1 LTTAIGDSEQ
11 VVQLKEE
18 LQKRGLPGAGKKD
31 ELVTR
36 LASAMELEE
45 THDKVK
51 KAVEMVVGKDVS
63 PYVGMR
69 VQHCMGKDHGSSRGL
84 LGTIEII
91 PGRGALKPD
100 ERSVSVRW
108 DADKSDVRGPYY
120 TGEPCD
126 RGSGIGTEKFDLVTL
141 QEVSEEEAEDEQGR
155 CKEVQACGV
164 AAKEA
169 EEDGD
174 PSEAEPVQIEGLQS
188 EEGVTSGLDE
198 GAAAATMPAAETAAC
213 EIEEAGETQE
223 RLSSPVT
230 AAAAGDERKLS
241 GSKRNSSGDVKD
253 NEDGAG
259 LCEPISS
266 VQALQQR
273 LNQCKQAWTQRMS
286 TDAQS
291 PSPARP
297 KVLRTPQASGSLE
310 AKKAEASS
318 QMDPDDQSRPVRAT
332 RSSSA
337 KKAAAANLATPAKEV
352 ATPAG
357 AAASSTKKTRSS
369 KRQLEGMPAAM
380 EPGTSLCSSAKK
392 AAQPVGPTTH
402 PHESVQHFR
411 AIISRINAEKE
422 KSDWSASAS
431 AALPPR
437 ASTSRMP
444 SALASSESVAAA
456 KEEAHASKPITWPPP
471 PLKATGIKLTEGGE
485 TGSSSRLTSERL
497 SAHIK
502 TEGKHRMLDSFANS
516 PAVSASTNGS
526 RGVGVVPE
534 ASSESMADGAKAGGV
549 SRSVMDAAARQQRA
563 AENRARMEEEMKK
576 KAADQER
583 RRRELENK
591 RLEAE
596 KIAKERRDKEARE
609 QQERLEAAKRRA
621 QEDEERRVKH
631 IQEQEERK
639 RQERERAEQVERER
653 LDREREAKEQE
664 RLTAAAAA
672 AAKAASEAAKK
683 PSVPVFASTK
693 SKTPNGGLFGAIG
706 SVFKGVLGTP
716 GTSDVVL
723 PPSSADAGGSAS
735 GGVASLKQKEPAD
748 QGPTSI
754 KIIESKD
761 SDDSDSEDE
770 KKQPVPLWAQSPN
783 LRRQL
788 QRQIGSR
795 RCPIPRSLP
804 LPVSLLVFRPCTPL
818 YSWHCLVIVCVRE
831 QVSHP

>member
-1 LTTAIGDSEQ
+1 MAMFNEYVAERAETLKKGGAPSLGAI
-11 VVQLKEE
+11 
-18 LQKRGLPGAGKKD
+18 AN
-31 ELVTR
+31 
-36 LASAMELEE
+36 
-45 THDKVK
+45 
-51 KAVEMVVGKDVS
+51 
-63 PYVGMR
+63 
-69 VQHCMGKDHGSSRGL
+69 
-84 LGTIEII
+84 
-91 PGRGALKPD
+91 
-100 ERSVSVRW
+100 
-108 DADKSDVRGPYY
+108 
-120 TGEPCD
+120 
-126 RGSGIGTEKFDLVTL
+126 TL
-141 QEVSEEEAEDEQGR
+141 QRAF
-155 CKEVQACGV
+155 
-164 AAKEA
+164 
-169 EEDGD
+169 
-174 PSEAEPVQIEGLQS
+174 P
-188 EEGVTSGLDE
+188 
-198 GAAAATMPAAETAAC
+198 ETAA
-213 EIEEAGETQE
+213 
-223 RLSSPVT
+223 L
-230 AAAAGDERKLS
+230 
-241 GSKRNSSGDVKD
+241 
-253 NEDGAG
+253 
-259 LCEPISS
+259 
-266 VQALQQR
+266 
-273 LNQCKQAWTQRMS
+273 
-286 TDAQS
+286 
-291 PSPARP
+291 
-297 KVLRTPQASGSLE
+297 
-310 AKKAEASS
+310 
-318 QMDPDDQSRPVRAT
+318 
-332 RSSSA
+332 
-337 KKAAAANLATPAKEV
+337 
-352 ATPAG
+352 
-357 AAASSTKKTRSS
+357 
-369 KRQLEGMPAAM
+369 
-380 EPGTSLCSSAKK
+380 
-392 AAQPVGPTTH
+392 
-402 PHESVQHFR
+402 
-411 AIISRINAEKE
+411 
-422 KSDWSASAS
+422 
-431 AALPPR
+431 
-437 ASTSRMP
+437 
-444 SALASSESVAAA
+444 
-456 KEEAHASKPITWPPP
+456 HASKPITWPPP
-471 PLKATGIKLTEGGE
+471 PLKPTGIKLTEGGE

-502 TEGKHRMLDSFANS
+502 TEGKHRMLDSFSNS

-526 RGVGVVPE
+526 RGVVPE

-664 RLTAAAAA
+664 RLAAAAAA

-723 PPSSADAGGSAS
+723 TPSSTDAGGSAS

-795 RCPIPRSLP
+795 PWPIPRWLA

-818 YSWHCLVIVCVRE
+818 YSWHCKGRRV